1 MDRLNNNEREAVQT
15 LLALHSRSMQPS
27 QLDVDER
34 QAREGQQQSIRAGNG
49 MQLQLRRSRWLAITF
64 IYHVILQRPST
75 THLRGLNLT
84 QHLEDTQFEALI
96 SSLAVPADVFT
107 FFLSVEGPGFKG
119 REEISLLA
127 DKNYQERRWRSAVA
141 YLAQMPEK
149 VSKLDWQGQDDTMV
163 YEVNFELIGHDEDSG
178 KTCGEEFEF
187 TI

>member
-1 MDRLNNNEREAVQT
+1 
-15 LLALHSRSMQPS
+15 
-27 QLDVDER
+27 
-34 QAREGQQQSIRAGNG
+34 
-49 MQLQLRRSRWLAITF
+49 
-64 IYHVILQRPST
+64 
-75 THLRGLNLT
+75 HLRGLNLT